1 MRVAFNTRTRK
12 TASNRLTFYAP
23 FHRFFPGWFCKFI
36 VFKAILVIYKNFSV
50 FLIFFRHL
58 DDCLSVTMPALF
70 PLSARQSARNKFQ
83 NHSKSIYRTNL
94 TLTSQGG
101 NQGIL
106 RSASYLFK
114 RSQKSVFEKI
124 SDRLRLIS
132 ARKMLVIGKTNSC
145 YTIFLYS
152 FSFMSK
158 IYCIF
163 ATKLNAKTNAIY

>member
-1 MRVAFNTRTRK
+1 MP
-12 TASNRLTFYAP
+12 FYAP
-23 FHRFFPGWFCKFI
+23 LCRFFSGWFCKFS
-36 VFKAILVIYKNFSV
+36 VFKVILVAYKHFSA

-58 DDCLSVTMPALF
+58 DDCQSVTMPALF

-114 RSQKSVFEKI
+114 RSQQSVFAEI
-124 SDRLRLIS
+124 SDRLRLFWCL
-132 ARKMLVIGKTNSC
+132 RNLFDLNGFVRFNFVEG
-145 YTIFLYS
+145 
-152 FSFMSK
+152 
-158 IYCIF
+158 F
-163 ATKLNAKTNAIY
+163 AVLP